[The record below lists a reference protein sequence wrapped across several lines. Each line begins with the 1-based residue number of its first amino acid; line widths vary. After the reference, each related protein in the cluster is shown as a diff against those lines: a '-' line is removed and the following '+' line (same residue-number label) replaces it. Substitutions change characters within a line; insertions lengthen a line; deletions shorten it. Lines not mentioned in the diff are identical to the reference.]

1 MAENEAIT
9 FNGISFSSSKQL
21 ATKFNQQFNT
31 SKLGRHTSSRETRVV
46 TGETMRKPLEMVRT
60 LTTDLVMKAI
70 KSCRNS
76 KAFGPDKLSIFHLK
90 HLGPRAIEY
99 ITALFNLSDS
109 GYMEVI
115 INHPYTETGQG
126 HLPRNLLPANLVNL
140 PSRKSPGISVFT
152 INQQISH
159 PAQDQHGFRR
169 EHSITS
175 ALLQLDAVGFNQR
188 KPPDRTFCVAVDLS
202 AAFDTV
208 CHNNLLSKINR
219 SQLPPATAR
228 WLSCYLRGRQAK
240 TCFRGV
246 KSTSRKVNTGAPQG
260 SKLSPSLFSYY
271 IADMP
276 IQIEP
281 VKRVCYADDLTVWA
295 SGVNIPDLEVSIN
308 NYLEEITAYLKDNS
322 LLISAPKSSVTL
334 LTTDTHQAKIH
345 TRIFIENS
353 HLPLVKCP
361 RILGVYLDP
370 SLSFN
375 KQSQYVAERV
385 SGRNN
390 ILKAL
395 AGTSWGQQKETL
407 LMTYKAV
414 GRSIINYAAPV
425 WSPNLHDTNYRKIQY
440 TQNEVKNDRKATL
453 QALHTAAVVKAVQCH
468 DRNVVLD
475 GRPPPISNSEKELTR
490 N

>member
-1 MAENEAIT
+1 M
-9 FNGISFSSSKQL
+9 
-21 ATKFNQQFNT
+21 
-31 SKLGRHTSSRETRVV
+31 
-46 TGETMRKPLEMVRT
+46 
-60 LTTDLVMKAI
+60 
-70 KSCRNS
+70 
-76 KAFGPDKLSIFHLK
+76 
-90 HLGPRAIEY
+90 
-99 ITALFNLSDS
+99 
-109 GYMEVI
+109 
-115 INHPYTETGQG
+115 
-126 HLPRNLLPANLVNL
+126 
-140 PSRKSPGISVFT
+140 
-152 INQQISH
+152 
-159 PAQDQHGFRR
+159 
-169 EHSITS
+169 
-175 ALLQLDAVGFNQR
+175 QLDSTRGSPQIEQS
-188 KPPDRTFCVAVDLS
+188 CVAADLS

-228 WLSCYLRGRQAK
+228 WLSCYLRGRQAN

-246 KSTSRKVNTGAPQG
+246 KSTSRKVNTDVPQV
-260 SKLSPSLFSYY
+260 SKLSPSLFSFY
-271 IADMP
+271 IADMSIP
-276 IQIEP
+276 TDP

-308 NYLEEITAYLKDNS
+308 NYLEEIAAYMRDSS

-334 LTTDTHQAKIH
+334 LTPDTHQAKIH
-345 TRIFIENS
+345 PSIFIENS

-375 KQSQYVAERV
+375 KHSQYVAERV

-395 AGTSWGQQKETL
+395 PGTLCGQQKEAL

-440 TQNEVKNDRKATL
+440 TQNE
-453 QALHTAAVVKAVQCH
+453 AL
-468 DRNVVLD
+468 R
-475 GRPPPISNSEKELTR
+475 I
-490 N
+490 